1 MTFNYI
7 NYQLVS
13 GYVHN
18 WLVAGPVAYS
28 PLGAEPTV
36 LDDVLPVDLGP
47 LTNSTGDPHHCTWR
61 YYATRDDH
69 FLDLTPKNMVPAHLC
84 AWAYVQ
90 LHVPAVTT
98 AKLTLTTTGHAE
110 IKLNGHE
117 PIHLDEREI
126 SFPQPRDLSGVLQA
140 GANEIFIRF
149 DYSTNTPLP
158 YVLALEI
165 TSFSG
170 KAPTIYLPTKIET
183 QLLERRQILEQV
195 VNHAYLDSYIYGYH
209 EGDQYNRNQPI
220 TVHFPEKMS
229 DPGEITL
236 RLESLN
242 GSIFQE
248 LSKSIVQGDVLKLA
262 NTFPLRNGAH
272 FVSMTPLAQLYYKNL
287 VRFDRRELIYV
298 VRSPSVVDQ
307 HSDQM
312 QRTQEALRDA
322 SEQRN
327 QGIFCEIAKISLGQ
341 WERVNYVVLRNA
353 ITNARLRTRKSA
365 VDLMGLLG
373 LWLRCKSQHQ
383 TQLEVHKEALVETVT
398 QFEYWPNY
406 KLDSIG
412 KDVLSN
418 MSESLRL
425 VLHTCEIL
433 AGQWLPHHNF
443 IASGHTGEWHR
454 TEGEKHALD
463 WIKQCASYGT
473 KDWGSPASVETILAA
488 LAHLAEL
495 AKPNTVSKMASVL
508 MDKILFGL
516 AVNSFRGADAGS
528 KGASDTASLLSTR
541 LAPTA
546 GIHRMLW
553 GLGNHNEHIIGTVSL
568 ATNTHYRMPEILRRI
583 AADPIGAIWNQER
596 HSRPKTSAIVEPD
609 RNWEVNTTTY
619 KTKDFILACAQDYHA
634 GKSGHG
640 EHIWQATLGPDAV
653 VFVNHPVNF
662 RDNDALLPNLWAGNG
677 SLPRATQWGDV
688 LVATYKLPLTDWLGF
703 THAYFPASAFDQY
716 VVEGNWAFARKG
728 EGYIALT
735 ASQGL
740 TFIETG
746 QTAFRELRSHG
757 LSNTW
762 VCHMGQKLLDGS
774 FADFQHNCRALDLQ
788 WHTGGVQIN
797 TLRGE
802 RLRVGWQ
809 GPLLVNDVPQSVVL
823 PENCHIQN
831 PYTTMYFSEMQ
842 MDIAFQA
849 ERLRLKFL

>member
-1 MTFNYI
+1 MPFNYI

-28 PLGAEPTV
+28 PLGADPTV
-36 LDDVLPVDLGP
+36 LVDVQPVDLGP
-47 LTNSTGDPHHCTWR
+47 LTNSTGNPHHCTWR

-69 FLDLTPKNMVPAHLC
+69 FLDLTPPNVVPTSLC

-90 LHVPAVTT
+90 LHVPAVTRV
-98 AKLTLTTTGHAE
+98 KFTLTTTGHAE
-110 IKLNGHE
+110 LKLNGDQQCQLH
-117 PIHLDEREI
+117 EREVL
-126 SFPQPRDLSGVLQA
+126 FPQPRDLSGVLQA
-140 GANEIFIRF
+140 GANELLIRF
-149 DYSTNTPLP
+149 DYSTDAPIP

-165 TSFSG
+165 TSYAEKS
-170 KAPTIYLPTKIET
+170 PTISLPTKIENK
-183 QLLERRQILEQV
+183 LLERRRILEQV
-195 VNHAYLDSYIYGYH
+195 VNHAYLDSYVYGYH

-220 TVHFPEKMS
+220 PVHFPENMP
-229 DPGEITL
+229 DPEEITL

-248 LSKSIVQGDVLKLA
+248 LSRSIVPGDVLKLA

-272 FVSMTPLAQLYYKNL
+272 FVSMTPLAHLYYNNL
-287 VRFDRRELIYV
+287 VRFDRRELIFF

-307 HSDQM
+307 HSDHV
-312 QRTQEALRDA
+312 QRTKEALRDA

-341 WERVNYVVLRNA
+341 WERVNYDVLGNA
-353 ITNARLRTRKSA
+353 ITNARFCTPKSA

-383 TQLEVHKEALVETVT
+383 TQLEVHTEALADTVT
-398 QFEYWPNY
+398 GFEYWPSQR
-406 KLDSIG
+406 LESIRE
-412 KDVLSN
+412 DVLGN
-418 MSESLRL
+418 MSESLQL
-425 VLHTCEIL
+425 VLHTCEIM
-433 AGQWLPHHNF
+433 AGQLLPHHNF

-454 TEGEKHALD
+454 TEGEKHVLG
-463 WIKQCASYGT
+463 WIKQCACYGT
-473 KDWGSPASVETILAA
+473 QDWGSPAGIETLLAA

-495 AKPNTVSKMASVL
+495 ARSNTVSKMASAL

-516 AVNSFRGADAGS
+516 AVNSFRGADAGPR
-528 KGASDTASLLSTR
+528 GAADTASLLSTR

-553 GLGNHNEHIIGTVSL
+553 GHGNHNEHIIGTVSI
-568 ATNTHYRMPEILRRI
+568 ATNTHYQMPEILRRI
-583 AADPIGAIWNQER
+583 AADPVGAIWSQER
-596 HSRPKTSAIVEPD
+596 HSRPKTAAIVEPD

-619 KTKDFILACAQDYHA
+619 KTKDFILACAQDYRA
-634 GKSGHG
+634 GEPGRG

-662 RDNDALLPNLWAGNG
+662 RDNDVLLPNLWAGNG

-728 EGYIALT
+728 EGYLALT

-740 TFIETG
+740 TFIKNG

-762 VCHMGQKLLDGS
+762 LCHMGQKLLDGS
-774 FADFQHNCRALDLQ
+774 FADFQHNCRALDVQ
-788 WHTGGVQIN
+788 WHPGGAQIN

-802 RLRVGWQ
+802 HLRVQWQ
-809 GPLLVNDVPQSVVL
+809 GPLLVNGVPQSVVL
-823 PENCHIQN
+823 PENCNIQN
-831 PYTTMYFSEMQ
+831 PYTTMYFPEMR

-849 ERLRLKFL
+849 ERLSLQFL